1 MKVIINQTTRL
12 LIKTRM
18 NRISLRTR
26 TLSVKSLSLK
36 IKKKKINLKDSL
48 TKRVK
53 KLSQPVRWKK

>member
-36 IKKKKINLKDSL
+36 IKKKINLKDSL